1 MNGIQ
6 ETNVNALSGVST
18 GNFDNVNAST
28 FEGTIPAQNI
38 LYLDGLTSNVQ
49 QQINSINT
57 NGGNSTAVT
66 DLQTILTGASWDA
79 VYNFLNLS
87 LF

>member
-28 FEGTIPAQNI
+28 FEGIIPAQNI
-38 LYLDGLTSNVQ
+38 LYLSGLTGNVQ
-49 QQINSINT
+49 QQINNYSISGFVT
-57 NGGNSTAVT
+57 NSSLSST
-66 DLQTILTGASWDA
+66 
-79 VYNFLNLS
+79 Y
-87 LF
+87 